1 MPSIP
6 MILANLGKPT
16 FFTTLVLKSGY
27 PQIYLAEWDREKTS
41 FSINGGKYEFC
52 RLPFGLKNA
61 GSIFQRAI
69 DDVLREQIGKCC
81 YVYVDD
87 VIIFYAKRPNLSERM
102 TGQRSQ
108 RINNVEQAAGEE
120 QDYEG
125 AAIEQDID
133 PLDSDDLLKRK
144 VPLTVH

>member
-1 MPSIP
+1 
-6 MILANLGKPT
+6 
-16 FFTTLVLKSGY
+16 
-27 PQIYLAEWDREKTS
+27 
-41 FSINGGKYEFC
+41 
-52 RLPFGLKNA
+52 
-61 GSIFQRAI
+61 
-69 DDVLREQIGKCC
+69 
-81 YVYVDD
+81 
-87 VIIFYAKRPNLSERM
+87 M

-125 AAIEQDID
+125 AAAAALNAIEQDID